1 MSCIEIAPAA
11 GPLNGQIRPPG
22 SKSITNRALL
32 CAAAATGESELT
44 GVLESE
50 DTHVMI
56 EALSELGVG
65 VERLLDVGSATDLCR
80 FRVKG
85 IASAFRPCDK
95 TIFVANSGTTV
106 RFLTAMLAIA
116 GGDYRLDGVA
126 RMRERPIEDLL
137 IALRGLGADA
147 SAENGNGCPPVVL
160 HSERSCG
167 GAVSVKGDISS
178 QYLSGLLMA
187 APLALEGVQ
196 LDVVGE
202 LVSKPYVEMTL
213 AVMAEFGVSAEQPSS
228 SRFRV
233 PAPQSYQARQ
243 YAIEPDASAASYFWA
258 AAAVVGGSVTVK
270 GLSRH
275 SLQGDVGFCE
285 CLEQM
290 GCHVEYG
297 RDGITLSRSGPLV
310 GIDVNM
316 NAISDTVQTIAAVA
330 LFAEG
335 PTTIRGVAHN
345 RHKETDRIG
354 DLARELRKLGAQVT
368 EHEDGMTIEPGE
380 RMSAEIETYDD
391 HRMAMS
397 LSLVGLRTPGVVI
410 RDPDCTR
417 KTYPNFFDDFRRLTR

>member
-1 MSCIEIAPAA
+1 MS
-11 GPLNGQIRPPG
+11 QH
-22 SKSITNRALL
+22 RA
-32 CAAAATGESELT
+32 
-44 GVLESE
+44 
-50 DTHVMI
+50 
-56 EALSELGVG
+56 
-65 VERLLDVGSATDLCR
+65 
-80 FRVKG
+80 
-85 IASAFRPCDK
+85 
-95 TIFVANSGTTV
+95 
-106 RFLTAMLAIA
+106 
-116 GGDYRLDGVA
+116 RLDALVDT
-126 RMRERPIEDLL
+126 PIEDLL

-380 RMSAEIETYDD
+380 RMGAEIETYDD